1 MSLTLQFPRPESSPT
16 KSTHSSSFLGTISR
30 RVSPQK
36 LSVAAS
42 GVFSRSREPSL
53 ALSKS
58 SSGFSSPQY
67 STDSDY
73 EDQNVNTNPFA
84 VIRSRPVTPEPSDD
98 AFKSPLRDW
107 YPVSGSPIRF
117 QWSEVRPSLSAV
129 EYSPDSYNLL
139 SREQKACDETQED
152 VYPSFTDGEVLPS
165 GEVDPFGLPLS
176 MHSPLVF
183 ATSTDE
189 EKRVN
194 MSADTSGSLSWRVVA
209 GRITPVQGE
218 ISTSS
223 GETSVE
229 SFFTADDAESPNTS
243 SPSVNCAGEPERA
256 ERIDAAPT
264 EGARGS
270 KGFWRKIS
278 FSWKSS

>member
-1 MSLTLQFPRPESSPT
+1 MSHTLQFPRPESSPT
-16 KSTHSSSFLGTISR
+16 KDTHSSTFLGTLSR

-36 LSVAAS
+36 LSFAAS
-42 GVFSRSREPSL
+42 GVFSRSREPSP

-58 SSGFSSPQY
+58 SSGFSGLQD

-84 VIRSRPVTPEPSDD
+84 VIRSRPVTPEPSED
-98 AFKSPLRDW
+98 AFKSPSRDW
-107 YPVSGSPIRF
+107 YPVAGSPIRF
-117 QWSEVRPSLSAV
+117 QWSEVHPSLSAV
-129 EYSPDSYNLL
+129 EYSPDSHNLS
-139 SREQKACDETQED
+139 SREQKSSDETQEG

-165 GEVDPFGLPLS
+165 GDVDPFGIPLS

-183 ATSTDE
+183 ATSADE
-189 EKRVN
+189 GKRVS

-209 GRITPVQGE
+209 GRITPVQGD

-229 SFFTADDAESPNTS
+229 SFFTAEDAGSPNTS
-243 SPSVNCAGEPERA
+243 SPSVNCAGGHERA
-256 ERIDAAPT
+256 ERIDAGPK